1 MFKTEECLEK
11 VTQYEDIAR
20 TEDQEDIRVFYL
32 ALAEHWRTLA
42 QIAAQKT
49 SMNRVHAVG

>member
-1 MFKTEECLEK
+1 MFKAEECLEK

-49 SMNRVHAVG
+49 SMNRVHALG